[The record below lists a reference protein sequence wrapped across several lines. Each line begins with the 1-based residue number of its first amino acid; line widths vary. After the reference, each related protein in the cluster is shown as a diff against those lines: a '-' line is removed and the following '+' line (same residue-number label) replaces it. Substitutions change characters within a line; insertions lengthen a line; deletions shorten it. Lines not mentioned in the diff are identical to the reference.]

1 MNHLNMLNEVVNIA
15 KEAAKIIEDS
25 KLKAEFFLKSDQT
38 YVSQVDI
45 NVERYISLALKS
57 LDPNIPVFGEEL
69 GANGMSKHDR
79 FWLIDPIDGTAWYR
93 MGIPIYGS
101 LISLIEN
108 GEPVIG
114 CISLPGVNQFCYAAK
129 GYGCFIE
136 TNSLAKTPVLIKKGE
151 TELNNA
157 VVTASG
163 IHGTNIW
170 LENGEFPWKID
181 NVFKAAKL
189 FKLSGDCIQHV
200 QVACGT
206 IDAAIDTIMK
216 PWDSAALIICLKEAG
231 AVVMDLHGNQDRLLY
246 RGSLLS
252 ATSMPLALELIKE
265 LSCEN

>member
-1 MNHLNMLNEVVNIA
+1 MLSEVVNIA
-15 KEAAKIIEDS
+15 KEAAKMIEYS
-25 KLKAEFFLKSDQT
+25 KFKAEFFIKSDST

-45 NVERYISLALKS
+45 TVEKYISLSLKY
-57 LDPNIPVFGEEL
+57 LDPKIPVFGEEL
-69 GANGMSKHDR
+69 GTNGMSGQDT

-114 CISLPGVNQFCYAAK
+114 CVSLPGINQFCYAAK
-129 GYGCFIE
+129 GHGCFIE
-136 TNSLAKTPVLIKKGE
+136 GNSLAKTAISIQEGE

-170 LENGEFPWKID
+170 LENGKFPWQID
-181 NVFKAAKL
+181 NVFKIAKL

-246 RGSLLS
+246 RDSLLS
-252 ATSMPLALELIKE
+252 AASMPLALELVKE
-265 LSCEN
+265 LSFENQ

>member
-1 MNHLNMLNEVVNIA
+1 MLNEVVNIA
-15 KEAAKIIEDS
+15 KEAAKMIEDS
-25 KLKAEFFLKSDQT
+25 KLKAEFFIKSDST

-45 NVERYISLALKS
+45 NVEKYISLALKS
-57 LDPNIPVFGEEL
+57 LDPHIPVFGEEL
-69 GANGMSKHDR
+69 GTDGMSDQDT

-114 CISLPGVNQFCYAAK
+114 CVSLPGIQQFCYAVK
-129 GYGCFIE
+129 GHGCFIE
-136 TNSLAKTPVLIKKGE
+136 TNSLAKTAIFIQAGE
-151 TELNNA
+151 TELSNA

-170 LENGEFPWKID
+170 LENGKFPWQID
-181 NVFKAAKL
+181 NVFKTAKL

-200 QVACGT
+200 QVACGK

-246 RGSLLS
+246 RDSLLS
-252 ATSMPLALELIKE
+252 AASMPLALELVKA